1 MSNQLVDALI
11 NGGMGIEGI
20 AQTELYRFITSPQGL
35 SELGIPA
42 SEPPKLLEAYKR
54 AFKTKVTAR
63 TVRLRFGDVEVLK
76 SMTPHPFSG
85 RGKLTTKS
93 WMEWVLFDRVV
104 SSFGFVP
111 REKISRGGQKSIRL
125 RAPLG
130 GLMLQSPTLGSSGFW
145 SFPIEFVDFEK
156 KWVAKN
162 EFAIKGAIINKAFN
176 LLQRELR

>member
-1 MSNQLVDALI
+1 VDALI
-11 NGGMGIEGI
+11 NGGMGIKGI
-20 AQTELYRFITSPQGL
+20 AQTDLYKFITSPTGL
-35 SELGIPA
+35 SQLGIPA
-42 SEPPKLLEAYKR
+42 TEPPKLLDAYKR
-54 AFKTKVTAR
+54 AFRIKVTAR
-63 TVRLRFGDVEVLK
+63 TIRLRFGDVEVLK

-85 RGKLTTKS
+85 RGRLKVKS

-111 REKISRGGQKSIRL
+111 RRQIPSGGQKAIRL

-145 SFPIEFVDFEK
+145 SFPLQFVDFEK
-156 KWVAKN
+156 KWVAQN
-162 EFAIKGAIINKAFN
+162 EFAIQGAIINKAFN